1 MSGESKPYTTVT
13 EESMAK
19 FAEGW
24 DAIFNKKNKLK
35 KKKDGI
41 RKRSNKPRGA
51 GSI

>member
-1 MSGESKPYTTVT
+1 MSVSKPYTTVT

-19 FAEGW
+19 FAKNW
-24 DAIFNKKNKLK
+24 DAIFKKNKLK

-51 GSI
+51 GNI